1 VALFGKISSRILA
14 VKFTVVRLIYV
25 RALLQPAI
33 TELPSAD
40 CRIDRV
46 HRANG
51 RAMKSI
57 RGRFMTRQSILAIPV
72 VAICLSGFTNALAQE
87 VGDSRGA
94 ADIDIE
100 EIVVTASRREQALQD
115 APVSVTAINPDDF
128 SIGGLTTLQDIVS
141 YTPGTYLQ
149 DGGSPARQTITMRG
163 VSQTLSAP
171 TVGVYLDDIPL
182 GSGGHWAEANLQ
194 MQDLVRNNLER
205 IELIKG
211 PQGTLYGASSMGG
224 VIRYITKDPSTQDIG
239 GAVSF
244 DISDTREG
252 DLNYLTR
259 GSISWPLI
267 ENRLGVSISG
277 FFDNDG
283 GFIDRSEASVDGAAT
298 NVNESDVYGGT
309 AKVVAHFTDDFTG
322 TLTYARSDT
331 EYAGTNSINLTG
343 PPFEPVEGDF
353 LSLQGAQDNSTS
365 TEVLGAT
372 LEYDFRWATLLS
384 STSYQEVGFDPAS
397 DLVVSLGPLV
407 ELLAGTGAGSVT
419 SVPFVQS
426 LSTER
431 FVQELRLT
439 SEPSDKVE
447 WIVGGYYS
455 NEDSSN
461 KQTIT
466 GQPVDFTIL
475 DIDLPSEVRESAVFG
490 DFTYY
495 ITPDFDLTVG
505 ARVAY
510 VETGVELT
518 DGPEIITTS
527 LPLVTDDA
535 TVDTYLFSAR
545 YRPSEDVS
553 LYARI
558 ASGYRPSSANLPI
571 LDQSGDPVVDPI
583 IETDTLWS
591 YEAGAKGKLYN
602 GAIAYD
608 LAAWYLKW
616 KDLQAPVFI
625 QGISTGGNANSN
637 VTAFGV
643 EGTVLLTPTPD
654 WTVNAN
660 FAYANS
666 ELDDDETAAFGAL
679 AGENMTNIPEWS
691 WSLNT
696 NYDFSISADWDGFVG
711 GGLRYVG
718 DRDSGFEGG
727 TGKDGSEIT
736 PLIANIPLDHYLAA
750 DFRTGVTVGSVTASL
765 YVNNLFDEYG
775 LTSGSARPVVQGF
788 AATASVLRPRTIGA
802 VISLRF

>member
-1 VALFGKISSRILA
+1 
-14 VKFTVVRLIYV
+14 
-25 RALLQPAI
+25 
-33 TELPSAD
+33 
-40 CRIDRV
+40 
-46 HRANG
+46 
-51 RAMKSI
+51 
-57 RGRFMTRQSILAIPV
+57 
-72 VAICLSGFTNALAQE
+72 
-87 VGDSRGA
+87 
-94 ADIDIE
+94 
-100 EIVVTASRREQALQD
+100 
-115 APVSVTAINPDDF
+115 
-128 SIGGLTTLQDIVS
+128 
-141 YTPGTYLQ
+141 
-149 DGGSPARQTITMRG
+149 
-163 VSQTLSAP
+163 
-171 TVGVYLDDIPL
+171 
-182 GSGGHWAEANLQ
+182 
-194 MQDLVRNNLER
+194 
-205 IELIKG
+205 
-211 PQGTLYGASSMGG
+211 
-224 VIRYITKDPSTQDIG
+224 
-239 GAVSF
+239 
-244 DISDTREG
+244 
-252 DLNYLTR
+252 
-259 GSISWPLI
+259 
-267 ENRLGVSISG
+267 
-277 FFDNDG
+277 
-283 GFIDRSEASVDGAAT
+283 
-298 NVNESDVYGGT
+298 
-309 AKVVAHFTDDFTG
+309 
-322 TLTYARSDT
+322 
-331 EYAGTNSINLTG
+331 
-343 PPFEPVEGDF
+343 
-353 LSLQGAQDNSTS
+353 
-365 TEVLGAT
+365 
-372 LEYDFRWATLLS
+372 
-384 STSYQEVGFDPAS
+384 
-397 DLVVSLGPLV
+397 
-407 ELLAGTGAGSVT
+407 
-419 SVPFVQS
+419 VQS